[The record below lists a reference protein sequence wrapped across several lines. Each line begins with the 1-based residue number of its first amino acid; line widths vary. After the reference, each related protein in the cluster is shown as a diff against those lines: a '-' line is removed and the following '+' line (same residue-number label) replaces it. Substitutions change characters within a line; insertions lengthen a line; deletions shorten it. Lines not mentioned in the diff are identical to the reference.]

1 MSKTDYLDKL
11 GNKEIHPEDLIIE
24 VRQNLKML
32 PRIIDG
38 VSSSNANIKFGCA
51 KILRAISSE
60 KPEKLYQEM
69 DLFIELLDSP
79 NNIIKWNAVDIVAN
93 LTKVDKE
100 NKFDEIFEKFYGMLS
115 EKSMVTAAHVIDN
128 SGKIAR
134 VKPHLTDKIT
144 DELLK
149 VENIPRTQECKNIL
163 MGKTIL
169 AFGSYFE
176 QIEDKDE
183 VILFVKKRLKNS
195 RNATKVKAEKFMK
208 KYGKIR

>member
-11 GNKEIHPEDLIIE
+11 GSKEIHPEDLVIE
-24 VRQNLKML
+24 VRQNLKLL
-32 PRIIDG
+32 PIIIDG
-38 VSSSNANIKFGCA
+38 ISSSNANVKFGCA

-69 DLFIELLDSP
+69 DLFINLLDSP

-93 LTKVDKE
+93 LTKVDNK
-100 NKFDEIFEKFYGMLS
+100 NKFDEIFEKFYRMLS

-144 DELLK
+144 DELLR

-163 MGKTIL
+163 MGKAIL

-183 VILFVKKRLKNS
+183 VISFVKKRLKNT

-208 KYGKIR
+208 KYGKA